1 MPNRPMPRILILD
14 IETFPQTQLRW
25 RYWED
30 GPPFH
35 TIEPNVVAAVAYRWV
50 GAKTKAKVVSLN
62 QSPNYVGSPLGRPL
76 WSDQWLLAEIFDTV
90 CEADFV
96 VAHYGLGFDRP
107 MLEARLWEHDIGPF
121 PPNNWIDSKK
131 EISKFLRGS
140 GYSMALGN
148 LAEWLELGA
157 KLETNKSLWLNC
169 MKGVQKSWREMRSY
183 AKQDVDILHDL
194 FLSAGPYMRTTVFNM
209 GHWYP
214 GEAVCTW
221 CGSDDLEKRGFYYTS
236 ASKFQQYLCKNCGH
250 WPRSRT
256 REKQSVKDGT
266 DVVMR

>member
-25 RYWED
+25 RYYEE
-30 GPPFH
+30 GMPFH
-35 TIEPNVVAAVAYRWV
+35 TLQPNKVAAIAYRWV
-50 GAKTKAKVVSLN
+50 GDRKSQVVSLN
-62 QSPNYVGSPLGRPL
+62 KSPGYKGSVLGTEIY
-76 WSDQWLLAEIFDTV
+76 SDKWLLTQIFPIV
-90 CEADFV
+90 CDADFV

-107 MLEARLWEHDIGPF
+107 MLEARLWEHGLGPF

-148 LAEWLELGA
+148 LSEWLDLGR
-157 KLETNKSLWLNC
+157 KIETNKSLWLNT
-169 MKGVQKSWREMRSY
+169 MMGVKKAWVDMRKY
-183 AKQDVDILHDL
+183 ARHDVDLLHDL
-194 FLSAGPYMRTTVFNM
+194 FLSFGPFMRTSIFNM

-221 CGSDDLEKRGFYYTS
+221 CGSDDLQKRGFYYTA
-236 ASKFQQYLCKNCGH
+236 ASKFQQYLCNNCGH
-250 WPRSRT
+250 WPRSSK
-256 REKQSVKDGT
+256 REKQVEALGT
-266 DVVMR
+266 DVVLR